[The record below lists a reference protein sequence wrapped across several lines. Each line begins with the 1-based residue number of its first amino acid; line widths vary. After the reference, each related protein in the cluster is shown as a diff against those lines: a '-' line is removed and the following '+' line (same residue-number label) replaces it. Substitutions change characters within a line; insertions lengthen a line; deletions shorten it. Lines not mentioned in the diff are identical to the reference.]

1 MEISRTFC
9 IPDITDWWGH
19 QEEMHSMYAD
29 FSNVANNIFSIIVYG
44 VGVEARSS
52 LGHGVIGWTQP
63 TTTGETLD
71 QKVVVRHVA

>member
-1 MEISRTFC
+1 
-9 IPDITDWWGH
+9 
-19 QEEMHSMYAD
+19 MYAD

-52 LGHGVIGWTQP
+52 LGQGVIGWTQP